1 MKLTTRYLGLTL
13 KHPFMPGAS
22 PLVDCMDTVL
32 RLEDAGAAAIVM
44 HSLFEEQVTRAHHG
58 HEQLLALSPS
68 SAEASSYF
76 PGADGYAL
84 GPDRYLEQ
92 LRLIK
97 RRVGV
102 PVIGSL
108 NGTTAEGWL
117 AYGRLIERAGA
128 DALELNFYH
137 VATDL
142 LEDASSVERRVV
154 DIVAVLKESLAI
166 PIAVKLSPFYSALP
180 HLAAQLDGIGADGL
194 VLFNRFYQP
203 DIDPLTLEAVPQLH
217 LSESSE
223 LLLRLRWLA
232 VLYGRLRGSLAV
244 SGGVQEPID
253 AVKAIMAG
261 AGGVQ
266 VVSALLKR
274 GPAYLR
280 QIVTGFER
288 WAEEHEYDSLEQ
300 MCGCMSLS
308 RCPDPAAFERGTYL
322 RILQSWHRAPTA
334 PALLPQE
341 TRHDHAQEHP
351 RRDRLQ

>member
-13 KHPFMPGAS
+13 AHPFMPGAS
-22 PLVDCMDTVL
+22 PLVDNIDTVL
-32 RLEDAGAAAIVM
+32 QLEDAGAAAIVM
-44 HSLFEEQVTRAHHG
+44 HSLFEEQILRERFGREPLQAV
-58 HEQLLALSPS
+58 SPT

-76 PGADGYAL
+76 PVGDGYAL

-92 LRLIK
+92 LSLIK

-117 AYGRLIERAGA
+117 AYARLIERAGA

-142 LEDASSVERRVV
+142 FEDAASVERRVV
-154 DIVAVLKESLAI
+154 DIVAVLKESIAI
-166 PIAVKLSPFYSALP
+166 PIAVKLSPFYSSLP

-194 VLFNRFYQP
+194 ILFNHFYQP
-203 DIDPLTLEAVPQLH
+203 DSDPLTLETVPHLH
-217 LSESSE
+217 LSDSSE

-232 VLYGRLRGSLAV
+232 ILYGRLRGSLAV
-244 SGGVQEPID
+244 SGGVHEPID

-261 AGGVQ
+261 ADGVQ
-266 VVSALLKR
+266 IVSALLTR

-280 QIVTGFER
+280 QIISGFQQ
-288 WAEEHEYDSLEQ
+288 WADEHDYESLDQ
-300 MCGCMSLS
+300 M
-308 RCPDPAAFERGTYL
+308 RG
-322 RILQSWHRAPTA
+322 SM
-334 PALLPQE
+334 
-341 TRHDHAQEHP
+341 
-351 RRDRLQ
+351 RDRKSVV